1 MEVKTELKVIWT
13 IQGEWEK
20 VTCQSHVM
28 PIMKSWNSG
37 IKVGDS
43 EGSESPTTLKLV
55 ARALVT
61 NVFVSGRATSSL
73 PSNEGEVV
81 YVETPSQSEQS
92 KDSLF
97 SRSLQNGASTPMM
110 CSSSF
115 SGLHLMVWSRSFQQ
129 GWRLRILCMALVTPP
144 HHHQPHHMMPCHRQ
158 IETRTYASPSRS
170 VVGITLVVL
179 ETTWVWWR
187 LDHG

>member
-20 VTCQSHVM
+20 V
-28 PIMKSWNSG
+28 
-37 IKVGDS
+37 
-43 EGSESPTTLKLV
+43 
-55 ARALVT
+55 RALVT

-115 SGLHLMVWSRSFQQ
+115 SGLHLMV
-129 GWRLRILCMALVTPP
+129 
-144 HHHQPHHMMPCHRQ
+144 
-158 IETRTYASPSRS
+158 
-170 VVGITLVVL
+170 
-179 ETTWVWWR
+179 
-187 LDHG
+187 